1 MPKTSKR
8 RRRIVDPV
16 LGQSS
21 SKTSHDPLGQQI
33 LRDEEAAQHAAA
45 HGNKTTAN
53 RLSKGDASDDDDYDD
68 EKRAE
73 NSAPSSSSNSNVL
86 LDGRSSRRILEMS
99 REQRLEEERVEEIQ
113 QRRRRGARQ
122 QGAKQEIVSGGR
134 RQKSYGNASSDS
146 DDGGESHDDDNDDN
160 DDDPEQHD
168 DWVRHD
174 DQGYVSVVIDDAA
187 AAGGASTS
195 AVDNAATASAMSKE
209 DLDLIESMMN
219 PSADR
224 RTLADMIL
232 DKIDERQKEM
242 QQQHQQS
249 NKSKNNGADNDSPP
263 ELPPKVVHVYTEI
276 GKMLSR
282 YTAGKLPKAFKVI
295 PSLSNWQDVLWLTRP
310 DLWTPQAMYAAT
322 RIFASNLN
330 PKMAQQF
337 YHLVLLD
344 AVRNDIHFNKK
355 LNYHYYMS
363 LKKSIYKPSS
373 FFKGILLPLVEPDSA
388 DPCTLREAIIVASVL
403 QRVSIPVHHAAV
415 AIHKLAQSSSSSK
428 SKDPHDRTTV
438 SYSGPVSIFLRVLLN
453 KKYSLPAPVI
463 DSVVAYFASFLRPTR
478 VLSSD
483 SGGGGGATTG
493 TRITGDGGGSNVL
506 LPVLWHQALLVFVQR
521 YKEEVRTSPQ
531 AMQQIKL
538 VLKKHYHAKLTPEIR
553 RELLG
558 GQQAYQEEEL
568 QKQKQK
574 GDKEAMAVDEKE
586 DEEEDV
592 EPTLPAPMEL

>member
-21 SKTSHDPLGQQI
+21 SSKTAHDPLGQQI
-33 LRDEEAAQHAAA
+33 LHDEEAGQYAAA
-45 HGNKTTAN
+45 AAAATAN
-53 RLSKGDASDDDDYDD
+53 RRSKDDASDDEDYDD
-68 EKRAE
+68 EKRVE
-73 NSAPSSSSNSNVL
+73 NSAPSSSSNSNVV

-99 REQRLEEERVEEIQ
+99 RAQRLEEERVEEIA
-113 QRRRRGARQ
+113 QRRRRARQ
-122 QGAKQEIVSGGR
+122 QQQQPHELVGGR
-134 RQKSYGNASSDS
+134 RRNSSNSNKRGDHSASSDS
-146 DDGGESHDDDNDDN
+146 DGDESHDDDEADE
-160 DDDPEQHD
+160 DPEQHD

-174 DQGYVSVVIDDAA
+174 DQGYVSVVIDGAA
-187 AAGGASTS
+187 PGGASTS
-195 AVDNAATASAMSKE
+195 AVDNAAAAPSAMSKE

-219 PSADR
+219 PTAER
-224 RTLADMIL
+224 RTLADLIL

-242 QQQHQQS
+242 QQQQQQS
-249 NKSKNNGADNDSPP
+249 NKSNNNDSPP
-263 ELPPKVVHVYTEI
+263 ELPPKVVHVYAEI

-373 FFKGILLPLVEPDSA
+373 FFKGILLPLVEPDAA
-388 DPCTLREAIIVASVL
+388 DACTLREAIIVASVL

-415 AIHKLAQSSSSSK
+415 AIHKLAQSSSSSTSSS
-428 SKDPHDRTTV
+428 SKDPPHACRTAV
-438 SYSGPVSIFLRVLLN
+438 CYSGPVSIFLRVLLN

-463 DSVVAYFASFLRPTR
+463 DSVVSYFASFLRPTR
-478 VLSSD
+478 LLSSSD
-483 SGGGGGATTG
+483 GTGSAVTGA
-493 TRITGDGGGSNVL
+493 DGSNVL

-521 YKEEVRTSPQ
+521 YKDEIRTSPH

-558 GQQAYQEEEL
+558 GQQAYQEEEERQL
-568 QKQKQK
+568 RKQK
-574 GDKEAMAVDEKE
+574 GDKEEDMAVDE
-586 DEEEDV
+586 EEEV
-592 EPTLPAPMEL
+592 EPTLPAPMDL